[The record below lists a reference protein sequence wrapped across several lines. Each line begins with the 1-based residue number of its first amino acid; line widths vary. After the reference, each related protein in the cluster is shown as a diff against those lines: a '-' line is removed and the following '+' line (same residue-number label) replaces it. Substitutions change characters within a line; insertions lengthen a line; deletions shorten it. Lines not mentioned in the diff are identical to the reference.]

1 VTNDRPSILVYGR
14 ELRTF
19 DLHSSSNINQVTKS
33 RTVSSASHVTCRGR
47 SAMVGIPED
56 KRPLGT
62 PQHRWDI
69 NVKIHCKEM
78 EWKDVDSINL
88 V

>member
-1 VTNDRPSILVYGR
+1 
-14 ELRTF
+14 
-19 DLHSSSNINQVTKS
+19 
-33 RTVSSASHVTCRGR
+33 
-47 SAMVGIPED
+47 MVGIPED

-78 EWKDVDSINL
+78 GWKDVDSINL
-88 V
+88 A